1 MSCENYTTV
10 SIRFQTLFRI
20 TLEGM
25 ARRGSYAKGVAR
37 REEILDSA
45 LDVIGR
51 KGYQNASLKE
61 IADVVGVTPA
71 ALLHYFGSK
80 EELFTAVLR
89 RRDERDGMDP
99 SLGDLVDPRSGLIE
113 VIRHNTEVPG
123 LVALFSRLAVDA
135 ADPQHP
141 AHEYFLDRSTQ
152 LRDAVTRSLQ
162 SDPNH
167 TPALDPETMSRV
179 IQAAADG
186 LQLQW
191 LIDPTVDMAGI
202 VERLVDALNPPH
214 SSGLTRGAVIPRS
227 RSAGSNR

>member
-1 MSCENYTTV
+1 
-10 SIRFQTLFRI
+10 
-20 TLEGM
+20 M

-37 REEILDSA
+37 REEILESA

-89 RRDERDGMDP
+89 KRDEHDE
-99 SLGDLVDPRSGLIE
+99 LGSAPLDALGAKDAFIA

-123 LVALFSRLAVDA
+123 LVQLFSRLSVDA
-135 ADPQHP
+135 ADPEHP
-141 AHEYFLDRSTQ
+141 AHRYFLERGERMRETFTAAIDAEHVDRP
-152 LRDAVTRSLQ
+152 SL
-162 SDPNH
+162 
-167 TPALDPETMSRV
+167 APETFARV
-179 IQAAADG
+179 IQAASDG

-191 LIDPTVDMAGI
+191 MIDPTVDMPGI
-202 VERLVDALNPPH
+202 MEALIGALHPP
-214 SSGLTRGAVIPRS
+214 TS
-227 RSAGSNR
+227 RT